1 MKRFMNK
8 EIPQNIKL
16 CIHCKYFIGHW
27 HDSPDKVIDHDKYG
41 KCKLFGKISII
52 TGKTEYDYA
61 KIIRNNN
68 SLCGE
73 NGKLFVK
80 I

>member
-1 MKRFMNK
+1 MKRFIK

-16 CIHCKYFIGHW
+16 CIHCKYFIRHW
-27 HDSPDKVIDHDKYG
+27 HDSPYELIDHNEYG

-52 TGKTEYDYA
+52 AGKTEYDYA
-61 KIIRNNN
+61 K
-68 SLCGE
+68 
-73 NGKLFVK
+73 KFVK